1 MIKDLHAE
9 NKSAESPFRG
19 LGLHFKLE
27 VIGFNIESCMLAQ
40 AAGAHRIELCDN
52 PGEGGTTPSYG
63 FIKAARQSLQIE
75 LYPIIRPR
83 GGDFLYTD
91 AEFEVMKTDVQI
103 CKELGCD
110 GVVIGILHADGT
122 VDKKRCKELVALAY
136 PMGVTFHRAFDR
148 TKKPLLTSPRAR
160 DSDSAVLKF
169 YSQALEDVIEIG
181 CERILTS
188 GLVPNALDGAE
199 TIVALIKQA
208 DERII
213 IMPGSGVRA
222 DNIVE
227 LAQKTGAVEF
237 HTSARMNVD
246 SKMNYANEGMKESL
260 KSVAVNEIE
269 IKEIIFSLHN
279 FFNAEKKRS

>member
-1 MIKDLHAE
+1 MI
-9 NKSAESPFRG
+9 
-19 LGLHFKLE
+19 FKLE
-27 VIGFNIESCMLAQ
+27 VIGFNIESCTLAQ

-63 FIKAARQSLQIE
+63 FIKTAREVLKIE

-83 GGDFLYTD
+83 GGDFLYSD
-91 AEFEVMKTDVQI
+91 AEFEVMKTDVKV

-110 GVVIGILHADGT
+110 GVVIGILNTDGT
-122 VDKKRCKELVALAY
+122 VDKKKCGELVQLAY

-148 TKKPLLTSPRAR
+148 VNNA
-160 DSDSAVLKF
+160 A
-169 YSQALEDVIEIG
+169 QALEDVIEIG

-199 TIVALIKQA
+199 ALAALIKQA

-237 HTSARMNVD
+237 HTSARMNIE
-246 SKMNYANEGMKESL
+246 SRMNYTNEGMKESM
-260 KSVAVNEIE
+260 KSVGLNETE
-269 IKEIIFSLHN
+269 IKEIFFSLHN